1 MVAGRESSDGAV
13 GHRALAVGLD
23 SNTWPPRGPWA
34 PSQRGR
40 GAGLQELR
48 VLQVIRKPICHLR
61 AASEVTQLHVCR
73 LHGQTRTNVPKGK
86 EETWLQRWAGSGR
99 VLR

>member
-1 MVAGRESSDGAV
+1 MAPLGTA
-13 GHRALAVGLD
+13 HWPLA
-23 SNTWPPRGPWA
+23 WA
-34 PSQRGR
+34 PTRGLLVCP
-40 GAGLQELR
+40 GLPHSVVVVAGLQELR